1 MLGIKHLPKKINVIK
16 LEDKPPL
23 RIIIIPIRATPPLIL
38 FISPFYK
45 ENPRFPSARKLFI
58 LIGLTFIKAIKR

>member
-16 LEDKPPL
+16 LEDRLML
-23 RIIIIPIRATPPLIL
+23 RTTIIPIRATPPLIL

-45 ENPRFPSARKLFI
+45 ENPRFPSAQKLSALISLIFI
-58 LIGLTFIKAIKR
+58 IAIKR